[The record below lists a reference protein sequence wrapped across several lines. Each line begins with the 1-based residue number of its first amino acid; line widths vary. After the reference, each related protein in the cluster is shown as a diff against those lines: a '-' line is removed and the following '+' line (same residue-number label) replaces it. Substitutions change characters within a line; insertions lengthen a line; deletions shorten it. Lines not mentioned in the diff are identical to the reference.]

1 MSLIETRA
9 SYMHRLQTLIDA
21 RQKDIDDKVGA
32 LRAKLEAEQIQ
43 PYRAQLEAEKV
54 TPEMNK
60 LVEFINNIDAMLAYE
75 NTETASTETAE
86 QTSET
91 IEHKEV
97 EQVADHSV
105 AEEVSEETETFHDA
119 SNDNTAGDNVD
130 AVQHTTT
137 TTTTTA
143 KMAEELVGT
152 GFEAIAADLAD
163 TKAKLQSAVEGRPGM
178 PGIVLPRR

>member
-60 LVEFINNIDAMLAYE
+60 LVEFINDIDAMLAYE

-91 IEHKEV
+91 IEHEEV
-97 EQVADHSV
+97 EQVADHGV
-105 AEEVSEETETFHDA
+105 AEEVSEENETFHDA

-137 TTTTTA
+137 TA
-143 KMAEELVGT
+143 KTAEELVGT

>member
-60 LVEFINNIDAMLAYE
+60 LVEFINDIDAMLAYE
-75 NTETASTETAE
+75 NTKTASTETAE

-91 IEHKEV
+91 IEHEEV

-137 TTTTTA
+137 TA
-143 KMAEELVGT
+143 KTVEELVGT

>member
-60 LVEFINNIDAMLAYE
+60 LVEFINDIDAMLAYE

-91 IEHKEV
+91 IEHEEV

-105 AEEVSEETETFHDA
+105 VEEVSEETETFHDA

-137 TTTTTA
+137 TAKTA
-143 KMAEELVGT
+143 KELVGT

-178 PGIVLPRR
+178 LGIVLPRR

>member
-60 LVEFINNIDAMLAYE
+60 LVEFINDIDAMLAYE

-91 IEHKEV
+91 IEHEEV

-119 SNDNTAGDNVD
+119 SNDNTAGNDVD

-137 TTTTTA
+137 TA
-143 KMAEELVGT
+143 KTAEELVGT

-163 TKAKLQSAVEGRPGM
+163 TKAKLRSVVEGRPGM

>member
-91 IEHKEV
+91 IEHEEV

-119 SNDNTAGDNVD
+119 SNDNTAGDDVD
-130 AVQHTTT
+130 AVQH
-137 TTTTTA
+137 TTTA

>member
-60 LVEFINNIDAMLAYE
+60 LVEFINDIDAMLAYE
-75 NTETASTETAE
+75 NTKTASTETAE

-91 IEHKEV
+91 IEHEEV

-130 AVQHTTT
+130 AVQH
-137 TTTTTA
+137 TTTTA

>member
-21 RQKDIDDKVGA
+21 RQKDIDDKVVA

-43 PYRAQLEAEKV
+43 PYRAQLEAGKV

-60 LVEFINNIDAMLAYE
+60 LVEFINNIDAMLEYE
-75 NTETASTETAE
+75 NTEIASTETAE
-86 QTSET
+86 QTSQT
-91 IEHKEV
+91 IEHEEV
-97 EQVADHSV
+97 EQVTDHTV
-105 AEEVSEETETFHDA
+105 VEEVSDGAKTFPVEHD
-119 SNDNTAGDNVD
+119 DNTVGNYVD
-130 AVQHTTT
+130 AVQHTTAT
-137 TTTTTA
+137 TKT
-143 KMAEELVGT
+143 AEELVGT

-163 TKAKLQSAVEGRPGM
+163 TKAKLQSVVEGRPGM

>member
-1 MSLIETRA
+1 
-9 SYMHRLQTLIDA
+9 MHRLQTLIDA

-60 LVEFINNIDAMLAYE
+60 LVEFINDIDAMLAYE

-91 IEHKEV
+91 IEHEEV
-97 EQVADHSV
+97 EQVADHTV
-105 AEEVSEETETFHDA
+105 VEEVSEETETFHDA
-119 SNDNTAGDNVD
+119 SNDNCAGDNVD
-130 AVQHTTT
+130 VVQHTTT
-137 TTTTTA
+137 TA
-143 KMAEELVGT
+143 KTAEELVGT

-163 TKAKLQSAVEGRPGM
+163 TKAKLQSVIEGRPGM

>member
-60 LVEFINNIDAMLAYE
+60 LVEFINDIDAMLAYE

-91 IEHKEV
+91 IEHEEV

-105 AEEVSEETETFHDA
+105 AEEVSEETETFHDEF
-119 SNDNTAGDNVD
+119 NDNTAGDNVD

-137 TTTTTA
+137 TA
-143 KMAEELVGT
+143 KTAEELVGT

>member
-21 RQKDIDDKVGA
+21 RQKDIDDKVEA
-32 LRAKLEAEQIQ
+32 LRVKLEAEQIQ
-43 PYRAQLEAEKV
+43 PYRAKLEAEKV

-60 LVEFINNIDAMLAYE
+60 LVEFINDIDAMLAYE
-75 NTETASTETAE
+75 NTKSASIETTE
-86 QTSET
+86 QMSET
-91 IEHKEV
+91 IEHEEV

-105 AEEVSEETETFHDA
+105 AEEVSEETETFPIEH
-119 SNDNTAGDNVD
+119 NDNTTGNNVD
-130 AVQHTTT
+130 AIQHTTT
-137 TTTTTA
+137 TA
-143 KMAEELVGT
+143 KTAEELVGT

-163 TKAKLQSAVEGRPGM
+163 TKAKLQSAIKGRPGM

>member
-43 PYRAQLEAEKV
+43 PYRAQLEAGKV

-60 LVEFINNIDAMLAYE
+60 LVEFINNIDAMLEYE

-86 QTSET
+86 QTSQT
-91 IEHKEV
+91 IEHEEV
-97 EQVADHSV
+97 EQVTDHYV
-105 AEEVSEETETFHDA
+105 AEEVSDGAKTFPVEHD
-119 SNDNTAGDNVD
+119 DNTVGNYVD
-130 AVQHTTT
+130 AVQR
-137 TTTTTA
+137 TTA
-143 KMAEELVGT
+143 TTKTAEELVGT

-163 TKAKLQSAVEGRPGM
+163 TKAKLQSVVEGRPGM

>member
-60 LVEFINNIDAMLAYE
+60 LVEFINDIDAMLAYE

-91 IEHKEV
+91 IEHEEV
-97 EQVADHSV
+97 EQVADHTV
-105 AEEVSEETETFHDA
+105 VEEVSEETETFHDA

-137 TTTTTA
+137 TA
-143 KMAEELVGT
+143 KTAEELVGT

-163 TKAKLQSAVEGRPGM
+163 TKAKLRSAVEGRPGM

>member
-43 PYRAQLEAEKV
+43 PYRAKLEAEKV

-60 LVEFINNIDAMLAYE
+60 LVKFINDIDSMLEYE
-75 NTETASTETAE
+75 SADAASIATVE
-86 QTSET
+86 QTDET
-91 IEHKEV
+91 IKHEEV
-97 EQVADHSV
+97 KQVTNHSV
-105 AEEVSEETETFHDA
+105 ADEVSDETETFPIEH
-119 SNDNTAGDNVD
+119 NDNTAGNNVD
-130 AVQHTTT
+130 TVQHTTT
-137 TTTTTA
+137 TA
-143 KMAEELVGT
+143 KTAEELVGT

-163 TKAKLQSAVEGRPGM
+163 TKAKLRSAVEGRPGM

>member
-60 LVEFINNIDAMLAYE
+60 LVEFINDIDAMLAYE

-91 IEHKEV
+91 IEHEEV

-119 SNDNTAGDNVD
+119 SNDNTAGDNID

-137 TTTTTA
+137 TA
-143 KMAEELVGT
+143 KTAEELVGT

-163 TKAKLQSAVEGRPGM
+163 TKAKLRSAVEGRPGM

>member
-60 LVEFINNIDAMLAYE
+60 LVEFINDIDAMLAYE

-91 IEHKEV
+91 IEHEEV
-97 EQVADHSV
+97 EQVTDHSV
-105 AEEVSEETETFHDA
+105 AEEVSEETETFHDT
-119 SNDNTAGDNVD
+119 SNDNIAGDNVD

-137 TTTTTA
+137 TA
-143 KMAEELVGT
+143 KTAEELVGT

>member
-21 RQKDIDDKVGA
+21 RQKDIDDKVNA
-32 LRAKLEAEQIQ
+32 LRVKLEAEQIQ

-60 LVEFINNIDAMLAYE
+60 LVKFINDIDAMLVYE
-75 NTETASTETAE
+75 NENTKTALAETTE
-86 QTSET
+86 QTSEA
-91 IEHKEV
+91 IKHKEV

-105 AEEVSEETETFHDA
+105 AEEVSKETETFPIEH
-119 SNDNTAGDNVD
+119 NDNIAGNNVD
-130 AVQHTTT
+130 AIQHTTT
-137 TTTTTA
+137 TTKT
-143 KMAEELVGT
+143 AEELVGT

-163 TKAKLQSAVEGRPGM
+163 TKAKLLSAVKGRPGM

>member
-60 LVEFINNIDAMLAYE
+60 LVEFINDIDAMLAYE
-75 NTETASTETAE
+75 NTKTASTETAE

-91 IEHKEV
+91 IEQEEV

-137 TTTTTA
+137 TA
-143 KMAEELVGT
+143 KTAEELVGT

-163 TKAKLQSAVEGRPGM
+163 TKAKLQSVVEGRPGM

>member
-60 LVEFINNIDAMLAYE
+60 LVEFINDIDAMLAYE
-75 NTETASTETAE
+75 NTETASTEPAE

-91 IEHKEV
+91 IKHEEV

-105 AEEVSEETETFHDA
+105 VEEVSEETETFHDA
-119 SNDNTAGDNVD
+119 SNDNTAGNDVD

-137 TTTTTA
+137 TTTA
-143 KMAEELVGT
+143 KTAEELVGT

-163 TKAKLQSAVEGRPGM
+163 TKAKLRSAVEGRPGM

>member
-60 LVEFINNIDAMLAYE
+60 LVEFINDIDAMLAYE

-91 IEHKEV
+91 IEHEEV

-105 AEEVSEETETFHDA
+105 VEEVSEETETFHDA

-137 TTTTTA
+137 TA
-143 KMAEELVGT
+143 KTAEELVGT

-163 TKAKLQSAVEGRPGM
+163 TKAKLRSAVEGRPGM

>member
-1 MSLIETRA
+1 
-9 SYMHRLQTLIDA
+9 MHRLQTLIDA

-43 PYRAQLEAEKV
+43 PYRAQLEAEKA

-60 LVEFINNIDAMLAYE
+60 LVEFINDIDAMLAYE

-91 IEHKEV
+91 IEHEEV

-137 TTTTTA
+137 TA
-143 KMAEELVGT
+143 KTAEELVGT

>member
-75 NTETASTETAE
+75 NTKTASTETAE

-91 IEHKEV
+91 IEHEEV

-130 AVQHTTT
+130 AVQH
-137 TTTTTA
+137 TTTTA

>member
-60 LVEFINNIDAMLAYE
+60 LVEFINDIDAMLAYE

-91 IEHKEV
+91 IEHEEV

-119 SNDNTAGDNVD
+119 SNNNTAGDNVD
-130 AVQHTTT
+130 AVQHTI
-137 TTTTTA
+137 TTA
-143 KMAEELVGT
+143 KTAEELIGT

-163 TKAKLQSAVEGRPGM
+163 TKAKLQSVVEGRPGM

>member
-60 LVEFINNIDAMLAYE
+60 LVEFINDIDAMLAYE

-91 IEHKEV
+91 IEHEEV

-137 TTTTTA
+137 TA
-143 KMAEELVGT
+143 KTAEELVGT

-163 TKAKLQSAVEGRPGM
+163 TKAKLQSVVEGRPGM

>member
-60 LVEFINNIDAMLAYE
+60 LVEFINDIDAMLAYE

-91 IEHKEV
+91 IEHEEV
-97 EQVADHSV
+97 EQVADNSV

-137 TTTTTA
+137 TA
-143 KMAEELVGT
+143 KTAEELVGT

-163 TKAKLQSAVEGRPGM
+163 TKAKLQSVVEGRPGM

>member
-60 LVEFINNIDAMLAYE
+60 LVEFINDIDAMLAYE

-91 IEHKEV
+91 IEHEEV

-130 AVQHTTT
+130 PVQHTTT
-137 TTTTTA
+137 TA
-143 KMAEELVGT
+143 KTAEELVGT

>member
-60 LVEFINNIDAMLAYE
+60 LVEFINDIDAMLAYE

-91 IEHKEV
+91 IKHEEV

-105 AEEVSEETETFHDA
+105 VEEVSEETETFHDA
-119 SNDNTAGDNVD
+119 SNNNTAGDNVD

-137 TTTTTA
+137 TA
-143 KMAEELVGT
+143 KTAEELVGT

>member
-60 LVEFINNIDAMLAYE
+60 LVEFINDIDAMLAYE

-91 IEHKEV
+91 IEHEEV

-105 AEEVSEETETFHDA
+105 AKEGSEE
-119 SNDNTAGDNVD
+119 S
-130 AVQHTTT
+130 
-137 TTTTTA
+137 
-143 KMAEELVGT
+143 
-152 GFEAIAADLAD
+152 
-163 TKAKLQSAVEGRPGM
+163 
-178 PGIVLPRR
+178 

>member
-91 IEHKEV
+91 IEHEEV

-130 AVQHTTT
+130 AVQH
-137 TTTTTA
+137 TTTTA

>member
-32 LRAKLEAEQIQ
+32 LRAKLETEQIQ

-60 LVEFINNIDAMLAYE
+60 LVEFINDIDAMLAYE

-91 IEHKEV
+91 IEHEEV

-137 TTTTTA
+137 TA
-143 KMAEELVGT
+143 KTAEELVGT

>member
-32 LRAKLEAEQIQ
+32 LRAKHEAEQIQ

-60 LVEFINNIDAMLAYE
+60 LVEFINDIDAMLAYE

-91 IEHKEV
+91 IEHEEV

-105 AEEVSEETETFHDA
+105 VEEVSEETETFHDA
-119 SNDNTAGDNVD
+119 SNDNCAGDNVD

-137 TTTTTA
+137 TIKT
-143 KMAEELVGT
+143 AEELVGT

-163 TKAKLQSAVEGRPGM
+163 TKAKLQSVVEGRPGM

>member
-60 LVEFINNIDAMLAYE
+60 LVEFINDIDAMLAYE

-91 IEHKEV
+91 IEQEEV

-119 SNDNTAGDNVD
+119 SNNNAAGDNVD

-137 TTTTTA
+137 TA
-143 KMAEELVGT
+143 KTAEELVGT

-163 TKAKLQSAVEGRPGM
+163 TKAKLRSAVEGRPGM

>member
-60 LVEFINNIDAMLAYE
+60 LVEFINDIDAMLAYE

-91 IEHKEV
+91 IEHEEV

-105 AEEVSEETETFHDA
+105 AEEVSEKTEMFHDA
-119 SNDNTAGDNVD
+119 SNDNTTGNDVD

-137 TTTTTA
+137 TVKT
-143 KMAEELVGT
+143 AEELVGT

-163 TKAKLQSAVEGRPGM
+163 TKAKLQSVVEGRPGM